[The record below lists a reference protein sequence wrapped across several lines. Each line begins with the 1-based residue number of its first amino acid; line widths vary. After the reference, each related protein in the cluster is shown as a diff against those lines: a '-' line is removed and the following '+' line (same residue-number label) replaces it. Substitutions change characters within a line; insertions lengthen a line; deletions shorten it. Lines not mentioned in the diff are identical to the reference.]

1 MSVSHIV
8 RPLEQSRL
16 IVTGGTSGTGLATA
30 LAFAGSGLR
39 TMALI
44 GRNAERG
51 EAARAKVLAAFPD
64 AQVEF
69 IAADAADAMQAQD
82 AVDRAGKAMGGID
95 ILVNSTVAAV
105 VPQLFHLIPIEQLAA
120 IAGEQMIAPIHM
132 CRAAMPWMREQN
144 GGAIVN
150 IASDAGK
157 ATTPG
162 ESVIGAAMAG
172 IIMFTRTLAMEAKR
186 SGIRVNAI
194 TPSLIEGTI
203 AYHRTMGDEFSNK
216 LFSKAVKMAQ
226 LGLTQPEDLAG
237 MIVFLCGPG
246 GARITGQAISI
257 NGGISA

>member
-1 MSVSHIV
+1 MKTAPEAIPG
-8 RPLEQSRL
+8 PLLFR
-16 IVTGGTSGTGLATA
+16 SGFATWC
-30 LAFAGSGLR
+30 
-39 TMALI
+39 
-44 GRNAERG
+44 
-51 EAARAKVLAAFPD
+51 
-64 AQVEF
+64 
-69 IAADAADAMQAQD
+69 
-82 AVDRAGKAMGGID
+82 
-95 ILVNSTVAAV
+95 
-105 VPQLFHLIPIEQLAA
+105 AA

-162 ESVIGAAMAG
+162 ESVIGAAMAA

-237 MIVFLCGPG
+237 MIVFRCGPG